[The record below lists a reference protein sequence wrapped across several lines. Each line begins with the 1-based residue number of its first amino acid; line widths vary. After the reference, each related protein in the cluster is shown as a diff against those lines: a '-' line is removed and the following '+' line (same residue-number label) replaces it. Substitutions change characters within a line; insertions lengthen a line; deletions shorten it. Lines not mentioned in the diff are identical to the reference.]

1 MDNEK
6 NVGNVPSGDDVNKT
20 GEASGD
26 QETGEVSYSTYKKTL
41 SQLKNLQEKYKEQG
55 LTLNSFVEKEQQLE
69 QKRLEEQG
77 EYKKLLDLERQKL
90 SQYEQERD
98 SYKNKLITAHK
109 LNAFNEKLPSKIANP
124 KYYSHVPV
132 DDILIDPE
140 TGLVDDS
147 SVDSVVSS
155 FIKEHPTL
163 LETKSNPMP
172 SDAPGTKSTLTHAE
186 WLKLP
191 SLKEKKARMHEVYNN
206 DS

>member
-1 MDNEK
+1 MENE
-6 NVGNVPSGDDVNKT
+6 NSVDNVPSGDNANKT
-20 GEASGD
+20 GQASGD
-26 QETGEVSYSTYKKTL
+26 QEKGEVSYSTYKKTL

-55 LTLNSFVEKEQQLE
+55 VTLDSYVQKEQQFE

-90 SQYEQERD
+90 TQYEQERD
-98 SYKNKLITAHK
+98 NYKNKLITAHK

-132 DDILIDPE
+132 EDILIDPE
-140 TGLVDDS
+140 TGLVDES

-163 LETKSNPMP
+163 LETRANPMP
-172 SDAPGTKSTLTHAE
+172 SDAPGTKSKLTHGE

-191 SLKEKKARMHEVYNN
+191 LKEKKERMHEVFNN

>member
-6 NVGNVPSGDDVNKT
+6 DVDNVPGGDSDNKT
-20 GEASGD
+20 GKASGD
-26 QETGEVSYSTYKKTL
+26 QESGEVSYSTYKKTL
-41 SQLKNLQEKYKEQG
+41 SQLKNLQDKYKEQG
-55 LTLNSFVEKEQQLE
+55 LTLDTYVKKEQKLE
-69 QKRLEEQG
+69 QQRLEEQG

-90 SQYEQERD
+90 TQYEQERD

-132 DDILIDPE
+132 EDILIDPE

-163 LETKSNPMP
+163 LETRSNPMP
-172 SDAPGTKSTLTHAE
+172 SDAPGSKSKLPYAE

-191 SLKEKKARMHEVYNN
+191 YEEKKARMHEVYNN